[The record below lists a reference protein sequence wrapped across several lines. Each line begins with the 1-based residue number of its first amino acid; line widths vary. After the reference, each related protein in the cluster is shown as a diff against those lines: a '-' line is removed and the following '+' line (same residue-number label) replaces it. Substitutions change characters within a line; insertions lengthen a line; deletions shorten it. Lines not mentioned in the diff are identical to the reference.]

1 MSNSQVG
8 NIYQQII
15 NDVIAASR
23 VDFEEGGIDE
33 TVLEQLR
40 KGWQKKLSQQQLAQF
55 PWDPKPDPPP
65 PAPAVTAPAPQ
76 PIPGPSA
83 TLPITNGNGYAQSQ
97 PPAPQP
103 APVPMSMPM
112 PMPMP
117 VPVSHSTS
125 DARIKPEPGVKIEPG
140 LEGNTVPQPI
150 QGDANN
156 IAHQRVIAQLQ
167 NQYGD
172 RAAASINKLR
182 EQPNGGVGQPQN
194 QPQNQQRMVN
204 PSMPQ
209 AYPGQYQNNPQQQQ
223 YRPNMPHNPA
233 AQQQRVAM
241 TNGQRPPNSQVDGSG
256 DDDGHVGILLQQA
269 RNGETTE
276 IGRVGIDNL
285 LHAQIAARAKAME
298 GGGLMLPLKRT
309 GKGKA
314 VRRHKSS
321 ANAGPSQFDG
331 PDDDIKDEDD
341 GETDEDAINSDLDDP
356 DDNVEENEDD
366 EEGGQIMLCMYD
378 KVQRVKNKWKCVLK
392 DGVLNVNGKDY
403 VFHKATGE
411 FEW

>member
-1 MSNSQVG
+1 MSNQQVG
-8 NIYQQII
+8 GVYQQII
-15 NDVIAASR
+15 NDVIQASR

-33 TVLEQLR
+33 AVLEQLR
-40 KGWQKKLSQQQLAQF
+40 KGWQKKLSQQQLAVF

-83 TLPITNGNGYAQSQ
+83 PLPTTNGNGYSQPQ
-97 PPAPQP
+97 PPAPQVT
-103 APVPMSMPM
+103 PVPMPV

-117 VPVSHSTS
+117 VSHSTG
-125 DARIKPEPGVKIEPG
+125 DARVKAEPGVKIEPG
-140 LEGNTVPQPI
+140 LEGSTMIQPAPQSDP
-150 QGDANN
+150 AN
-156 IAHQRVIAQLQ
+156 IAQQRVIAQLQ

-182 EQPNGGVGQPQN
+182 EQPGGGMAQPQN
-194 QPQNQQRMVN
+194 GPRMTPIPQPYNAQHV
-204 PSMPQ
+204 
-209 AYPGQYQNNPQQQQ
+209 QQQ
-223 YRPNMPHNPA
+223 YRANAPHNQTV
-233 AQQQRVAM
+233 QQQRVAM
-241 TNGQRPPNSQVDGSG
+241 ANGQRPPNSQVDGADE
-256 DDDGHVGILLQQA
+256 DDSHIGILLQQA

-276 IGRVGIDNL
+276 VGRVEIDRL
-285 LHAQIAARAKAME
+285 LHAQIAAKAKAME
-298 GGGLMLPLKRT
+298 GGGLMLPLKRAS
-309 GKGKA
+309 KGKA
-314 VRRHKSS
+314 VHHHRSGPS
-321 ANAGPSQFDG
+321 AGPSQFDG
-331 PDDDIKDEDD
+331 PDDDDIKDEDGD
-341 GETDEDAINSDLDDP
+341 TDEDAINSDLDDP
-356 DDNVEENEDD
+356 DDNVEDNDDD

>member
-8 NIYQQII
+8 GVYQQII
-15 NDVIAASR
+15 NDVIQASR

-33 TVLEQLR
+33 AVLEQLR
-40 KGWQKKLSQQQLAQF
+40 KGWQKKLSQQQLAIF

-65 PAPAVTAPAPQ
+65 APVTTAPAPL
-76 PIPGPSA
+76 PTPGPSA
-83 TLPITNGNGYAQSQ
+83 PLPAANGNGYAQPQ
-97 PPAPQP
+97 QPAPQ
-103 APVPMSMPM
+103 AVPMSMPVGQ
-112 PMPMP
+112 P
-117 VPVSHSTS
+117 TG
-125 DARIKPEPGVKIEPG
+125 DARIKTEPAVKIEPG
-140 LEGNTVPQPI
+140 LEGNQMPQPI
-150 QGDANN
+150 SQGDMNN
-156 IAHQRVIAQLQ
+156 IAQQRVIAQLQ

-182 EQPNGGVGQPQN
+182 EQPGGGVA
-194 QPQNQQRMVN
+194 QPQNQQRMPN

-209 AYPGQYQNNPQQQQ
+209 AYPGQYQNNPQQQ
-223 YRPNMPHNPA
+223 YRPNTIHNPA
-233 AQQQRVAM
+233 AQQQQQQQQQQQRAAM
-241 TNGQRPPNSQVDGSG
+241 ANGQRPPHSQVDGASE
-256 DDDGHVGILLQQA
+256 DDDHVGVLLHQA

-276 IGRVGIDNL
+276 VGRVEIDRM

-309 GKGKA
+309 NKGKA
-314 VRRHKSS
+314 ASYHKSGI
-321 ANAGPSQFDG
+321 NAGPSQFDG
-331 PDDDIKDEDD
+331 PDDDLKDEDD
-341 GETDEDAINSDLDDP
+341 ADSDEDAINSDLDDP
-356 DDNVEENEDD
+356 DDNVEDNEDD

-411 FEW
+411 YEW